1 MGAAIGAGTGLVGG
15 YLYGKHK
22 ESEQAATSAASMT
35 AGKRGNVVVLCFE
48 PK

>member
-15 YLYGKHK
+15 YLYGNKRP
-22 ESEQAATSAASMT
+22 TSAASMT